1 MTAELTKEKKTLKIN
16 IIKDEGNQK
25 GQIKQ
30 WGWKYRKENQEQE
43 KEEETIS
50 NTHTKKGY
58 QPAKATNNRGKK
70 VKKKKKK
77 KKKEQAILIIVF
89 KLHRIAINIKYHIW
103 NEYKWSF
110 IFNSVLWKHFSLI
123 CMFAT
128 ENTENM
134 LNKTNKQKRVIS
146 VLFIESFSSTL
157 LHLYFL
163 FVVSVNPTTPKFMK
177 KYKHN
182 YLYWDVRT

>member
-50 NTHTKKGY
+50 NTHT
-58 QPAKATNNRGKK
+58 QKK
-70 VKKKKKK
+70 VISQQKQQITEEKKLKKKKKK
-77 KKKEQAILIIVF
+77 HKEQATLIIVF

-134 LNKTNKQKRVIS
+134 LNKTNKQKKSSIS
-146 VLFIESFSSTL
+146 IIHWIIFFYTTTLVLSFCCFS
-157 LHLYFL
+157 
-163 FVVSVNPTTPKFMK
+163 
-177 KYKHN
+177 
-182 YLYWDVRT
+182 

>member
-70 VKKKKKK
+70 VKKKKKH
-77 KKKEQAILIIVF
+77 KEQAILIIVF

>member
-70 VKKKKKK
+70 VKKKKN
-77 KKKEQAILIIVF
+77 KEQAILIIVF